1 MPIKFWSE
9 KVDKSYKQT
18 WPEELRG
25 PAMRSETLSRFLHI
39 PGSQIRRAVSCARRV
54 PGGALNRRGFRP
66 GMYFRAS
73 LMAALMLALPGFCAP
88 PAPVDE
94 YEVKA
99 AMLLN
104 LARFVQTPR
113 WKAGNTRAALVIGV
127 LAPRQVVAQVQ
138 EVLTNRTL
146 GTQPVVVQE
155 LQSLAGAG
163 KCNIVFIARSA
174 PAQYQSV
181 AALSKTGIVTVG
193 DAEGFAQDGGIIG
206 MVVRQEHV
214 ALEINL
220 RAAHDDG
227 ITISSRVLALATIV
241 EGSP

>member
-1 MPIKFWSE
+1 MF
-9 KVDKSYKQT
+9 
-18 WPEELRG
+18 
-25 PAMRSETLSRFLHI
+25 
-39 PGSQIRRAVSCARRV
+39 
-54 PGGALNRRGFRP
+54 
-66 GMYFRAS
+66 
-73 LMAALMLALPGFCAP
+73 ALPGFCSP

-104 LARFVQTPR
+104 LARFVETPR
-113 WKAGNTRAALVIGV
+113 WKAGNARDALVIGV
-127 LAPRQVVAQVQ
+127 LASPQVVAQVQ

-163 KCNIVFIARSA
+163 KCAMVFVARSA
-174 PAQYQSV
+174 PAQPQNV

-206 MVVRQEHV
+206 MVVRDEHI

-241 EGSP
+241 ESGQ